1 MSKEERLAK
10 DITNAVGGI
19 NNIDNIIHCMTRVRI
34 KVHDDSKVK
43 YEELKAIDG
52 VLGVVDDERIQVVV
66 GPGIVNKVT
75 QHMAKQS
82 GAPLGEED
90 SENKSYKAQAEE
102 HARENKQQFQSQRKQ
117 SKWNRILKSI
127 ANIFIPL
134 IPAFIGA
141 GLIGGIAAV
150 LNNLLTAGMISGEWI
165 KQIVTVLGVIK
176 DGMLFYL
183 AIFTGINAAK
193 VFGATPGLGGI
204 IGGTTLLTGI
214 TDKNPIMNVFTG
226 EHLTAGQGG
235 IIGVIFAVWLMSLIE
250 KRLHKV
256 IPNSVDIIIT
266 PTITLLLIG
275 LLTIFIIMPLA
286 GFVSDLSLIHI

>member
-150 LNNLLTAGMISGEWI
+150 LNNLLTAGMI
-165 KQIVTVLGVIK
+165 
-176 DGMLFYL
+176 
-183 AIFTGINAAK
+183 
-193 VFGATPGLGGI
+193 
-204 IGGTTLLTGI
+204 
-214 TDKNPIMNVFTG
+214 
-226 EHLTAGQGG
+226 
-235 IIGVIFAVWLMSLIE
+235 
-250 KRLHKV
+250 
-256 IPNSVDIIIT
+256 
-266 PTITLLLIG
+266 
-275 LLTIFIIMPLA
+275 
-286 GFVSDLSLIHI
+286 LSLIHI